1 MAAPVRQ
8 LRRWPALVAL
18 SALPALL
25 VATPLLAQGLTYDF
39 KVTSTATDGAK
50 TRELNVMAGRGQV
63 EGTNARIDLSEA
75 KNGGPMF
82 GSKGGYVLVKESGAK
97 MYMVDPGEKQYYLF
111 NTDQMMAG
119 LNSSMRMIGGMVKM
133 TMTDPKLELQ
143 DLGAGER
150 IQGYATRHVRQ
161 LQSVTMSVS
170 VLGRK
175 SSTTSAD
182 TTDIW
187 IAPDLKL
194 VVNPFLRMGT
204 SAAAALDFGNP
215 EFRQQLLAVQAKM
228 PAGLA
233 LRSVMHGTSTD
244 DKGKVTKTETRM
256 EVTNLQKGA
265 VAAAAFALP
274 AGYTEVE
281 MPFAELAALGDSLDA
296 AKARQGSADA
306 AAGKD
311 SKDGSMGDGVK
322 DAVKEAGKESAKKQ
336 AAKKLRGIFK
346 RPPR

>member
-1 MAAPVRQ
+1 MTASVHHP
-8 LRRWPALVAL
+8 RRWPAVL
-18 SALPALL
+18 ALPALL
-25 VATPLLAQGLTYDF
+25 VATPMLAQGLTYDF
-39 KVTSTATDGAK
+39 KVASTATDGGK

-63 EGTNARIDLSEA
+63 DGTNARIDLSEA

-82 GSKGGYVLVKESGAK
+82 GTKGGYILVTEGGAK
-97 MYMVDPGEKQYYLF
+97 MYMVDPGDKQYYLF

-119 LNSSMRMIGGMVKM
+119 LNSTVKMIGGMVKM
-133 TMTDPKLELQ
+133 TMTDPKIDFA

-161 LQSVTMSVS
+161 RQSMTVSVS

-182 TTDIW
+182 TTDLW
-187 IAPDLKL
+187 IAPDLKH
-194 VVNPFLRMGT
+194 VVNPFLRMS
-204 SAAAALDFGNP
+204 SAAAAMDFGNP
-215 EFRQQLLAVQAKM
+215 EFRQQMLAVQAKM

-244 DKGKVTKTETRM
+244 DKGKVTKTESRM
-256 EVTNLQKGA
+256 DVTNVQKGP
-265 VAAAAFALP
+265 VAAATFAIP
-274 AGYTEVE
+274 SGYKEVE

-296 AKARQGSADA
+296 AKARRGSADA
-306 AAGKD
+306 AEGKD
-311 SKDGSMGDGVK
+311 ASAGDGVK
-322 DAVKEAGKESAKKQ
+322 DAVKEASKESAKKA
-336 AAKKLRGIFK
+336 AAKKIRGIFK